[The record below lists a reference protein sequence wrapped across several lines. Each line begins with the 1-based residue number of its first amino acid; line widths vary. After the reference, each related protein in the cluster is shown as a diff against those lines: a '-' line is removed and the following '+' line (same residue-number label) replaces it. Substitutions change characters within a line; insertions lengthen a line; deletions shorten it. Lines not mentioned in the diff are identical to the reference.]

1 MCADCKIKYISRPN
15 SNPQYLPALTGLRFV
30 LGIWVILHHLTGKE
44 MLLDQ
49 WNQTLPFAVQS
60 ILRGGY
66 LAVQTFFLLSGFV
79 LAQSYSTTRWNRHT
93 LKRFAIA
100 RFARIYPA
108 YLLSLILISWF
119 ALKFLLKPGRSFAQ
133 KAAVLGD
140 YAFVL
145 QGWTGSL
152 KVGWNT
158 PAWSLSCE
166 FFFYLCFPL
175 LFLWLGRGGLARI
188 LSALGACFVIPILLA
203 HAGVPAIW
211 KPIHHLSD
219 FAAGIAAA
227 RIFGLLPQ
235 SGLMM
240 KRLGF
245 WLSTG
250 ALAAGAAFIVYPHV
264 LDGTMMNLN
273 TVLRPLNVALLIGL
287 ATGGGF
293 VVRLLSTELAGYL
306 GKASYSMYIL
316 HIPLLWWF
324 SQYTFFRFGATPPA
338 WTGFL
343 FIALVIGI
351 SIAALEFVETPANR
365 WIRDWSSSRLP
376 APQPQAIP
384 AAVWSARPA
393 IS

>member
-1 MCADCKIKYISRPN
+1 
-15 SNPQYLPALTGLRFV
+15 
-30 LGIWVILHHLTGKE
+30 

-49 WNQTLPFAVQS
+49 WNRTLPFAAQS
-60 ILRGGY
+60 LLRGGY

-79 LAQSYSTTRWNRHT
+79 LAQSYANTRWNKHS
-93 LKRFAIA
+93 LARFVMA

-108 YLLSLILISWF
+108 YLLSLVLVSWF
-119 ALKFLLKPGRSFAQ
+119 VFEFLLKPGRTIAQ
-133 KAAVLGD
+133 KAAVVGD

-152 KVGWNT
+152 NVGWNT

-175 LFLWLGRGGLARI
+175 LFLWLGRASLRRTLVALI
-188 LSALGACFVIPILLA
+188 LCFVLPILLA
-203 HAGVPAIW
+203 RAGVPGIW

-219 FAAGIAAA
+219 FVAGIAAA
-227 RIFGLLPQ
+227 RIYSALLQ
-235 SGLMM
+235 SGIRTAIR
-240 KRLGF
+240 KQVGF
-245 WLSTG
+245 WLTAL
-250 ALAAGAAFIVYPHV
+250 ALAAGAAFIINPHV
-264 LDGTMMNLN
+264 LDGSVMTLN

-293 VVRLLSTELAGYL
+293 VVRLLSTPVVGYL

-324 SQYTFFRFGATPPA
+324 SRYTSFRFGAAPPA

-343 FIALVIGI
+343 FMAAVVGV
-351 SIAALEFVETPANR
+351 SIAAFEFVEAPANR
-365 WIRDWSSSRLP
+365 WIRDWTASRLHP
-376 APQPQAIP
+376 AQPSVMRV
-384 AAVWSARPA
+384 AA
-393 IS
+393 